1 MIFKAHVNPAISRAI
16 DIVTIPDL
24 TTSPEQL
31 KKEEEEAYELA
42 VYGRFNLWPD
52 YMDELHQKKLIQASE
67 VMRTV
72 NPAVRKDVEDYLIL
86 QGISPDLEEFAA
98 FKRTF
103 AFFSKTKQNLRRSL
117 EFLLWLSREIAR
129 DPKKGQKMDRGRQ
142 RTRG

>member
-1 MIFKAHVNPAISRAI
+1 VIFKAHVNPAISRAI

-103 AFFSKTKQNLRRSL
+103 AVFF
-117 EFLLWLSREIAR
+117 
-129 DPKKGQKMDRGRQ
+129 PKLNIS
-142 RTRG
+142 